1 MAVACKNVEDTHC
14 PWIIYRVIPLEK
26 LTDQGIITA
35 PLTATASSGRANFT
49 AAFNCKT
56 RFLELLMTASLFAS
70 VELAPRDP
78 ILGLNEAFNADTRSN
93 KVNLGVGVYY
103 DDNGKLPLLAAVKAA
118 EKARLETMPARG
130 YQPIEGLASYN
141 QAVQNLVF
149 GASSPL
155 VTEKRVITVEALGGT
170 GALKVG
176 ADYLK
181 RLKPNAKVLISDPS
195 WENHR
200 ALFESAGFEVG
211 TYAYY
216 DAATQGV
223 NFEAMKA
230 SLNAA
235 AADTVIVLHACC
247 HNPTGADLSDAQW
260 KEVVELIKAKNLIAF
275 IDMAY
280 QGFAE
285 GIDADAVALKL
296 FATSGLQYFVSS
308 SFSKSF
314 SLYGERVGA
323 LSIVTASAE
332 EATRVLSQVKRVVR
346 TNYSNPPTHGGAIVA
361 AVLSSPELR
370 QQWEDEL
377 AGMRDRIRQMRNSLV
392 EKLQARHVAKDV
404 SFINRQRGMFSYT
417 GLSADQV
424 ERLKTEFGIYAV
436 STGRIC
442 VAALNTKNIDY
453 VADAIAAVL
462 K

>member
-1 MAVACKNVEDTHC
+1 
-14 PWIIYRVIPLEK
+14 
-26 LTDQGIITA
+26 
-35 PLTATASSGRANFT
+35 
-49 AAFNCKT
+49 
-56 RFLELLMTASLFAS
+56 MTSSLFAS

-78 ILGLNEAFNADTRSN
+78 ILGLNEAFNADTRST

-103 DDNGKLPLLAAVKAA
+103 DDNGKLPLLTAVKAA
-118 EKARLETMPARG
+118 EKARLEAMPARG
-130 YQPIEGLASYN
+130 YQPIEGPASYN

-170 GALKVG
+170 GALKIG
-176 ADYLK
+176 ADFLK

-223 NFEAMKA
+223 NFEGMKA
-230 SLNAA
+230 SLSAA
-235 AADTVIVLHACC
+235 APDTILVLHACC
-247 HNPTGADLSDAQW
+247 HNPTGADLTEAQW

-296 FATSGLQYFVSS
+296 FAASGLQYFVSS

-323 LSIVTASAE
+323 LSIVTASSE
-332 EATRVLSQVKRVVR
+332 EAGRVMSQVKRVVR

-361 AVLSSPELR
+361 TVLSSPELR

-377 AGMRDRIRQMRNSLV
+377 AGMRVRIKEMRNALV
-392 EKLQARHVAKDV
+392 EKLQARGVAKDV

-417 GLSADQV
+417 GLSAEQV

-442 VAALNTKNIDY
+442 VAALNSKNIDY